1 MIKISKK
8 HNKCKCDNCNKS
20 KNGYRNI
27 HSFIVVDKHFNLCTE
42 CMSILSKLISN
53 EFQIEFGNQ
62 KETENDIEIEG
73 KLRLLFNRKVRN
85 QWTDE
90 CEQELNKL
98 ELDFEKMSAS
108 NKLLYKHI
116 KEW

>member
-42 CMSILSKLISN
+42 CMLILSKLISN
-53 EFQIEFGNQ
+53 EFQIEFGDQ
-62 KETENDIEIEG
+62 KETENDIEIEE
-73 KLRLLFNRKVRN
+73 LLKR
-85 QWTDE
+85 Q
-90 CEQELNKL
+90 
-98 ELDFEKMSAS
+98 LDRGD
-108 NKLLYKHI
+108 LQI
-116 KEW
+116 K

>member
-8 HNKCKCDNCNKS
+8 HNKCKCDNCHKG

-42 CMSILSKLISN
+42 CMSILSKLISD
-53 EFQIEFGNQ
+53 EFQIEFGDQ
-62 KETENDIEIEG
+62 KETENDIEIEE

-98 ELDFEKMSAS
+98 ELDFGKMSAS
-108 NKLLYKHI
+108 DKLMYKHI